1 MLIEKYDPLKNQ
13 RLQILDEKGNCNI
26 ELEPKIEKKD
36 LIEIYKYM
44 VLARIADEK
53 AFALQ
58 REGRIG
64 TYPPLKG
71 HEAVQIGSA
80 FAMNKN
86 DWLFPVY
93 RDMGAMLVM
102 GVPLNLIFLY
112 WMGNEDGCR
121 FPKGANVF
129 PISIPVGSQ
138 ISLGMGFSWASK
150 LKKEKTVTL
159 VSFGDGATSEVD
171 FHDGLNFA
179 GVFKTPTVF
188 LCINNQWAI
197 SVPRRKQ
204 SASKTLAQKAIGYG
218 FNGIQVDGNDILAVY
233 AVVKEAV
240 DKANKGEGPTLIEA
254 VTYRMGDHTTA
265 DDASRYRSKK
275 EIEEWTGKDPIKRF
289 KLYLESKQ
297 IWNKDFEKEIRKEAA
312 GVVENAVKKAEAAPS
327 PAIED
332 LFNYTY
338 AEMPWNVKEGLDE
351 LKESLK

>member
-13 RLQILDEKGNCNI
+13 KLQILDDTGKVNS

-44 VLARIADEK
+44 VLSRIADAK

-58 REGRIG
+58 REGRMG

-71 HEAVQIGSA
+71 HEAAQVGSA
-80 FAMNKN
+80 YAMNEN
-86 DWLFPVY
+86 DWFFPVY
-93 RDMGAMLVM
+93 RDLGAMLVR
-102 GVPLNLIFLY
+102 GVPLDLIYHY
-112 WMGNEDGCR
+112 WMGNEDGSK
-121 FPKGANVF
+121 FPKRANVF

-138 ISLGMGFSWASK
+138 ITLGMGFSWASK
-150 LKKEKTVTL
+150 LKKEKAVTL

-197 SVPRRKQ
+197 SVPRTKQ
-204 SASKTLAQKAIGYG
+204 SASKTIAQKAVAYG

-233 AVVKEAV
+233 AVTKEAV
-240 DKANKGEGPTLIEA
+240 DRANKGDGPTLIEA
-254 VTYRMGDHTTA
+254 VTYRLGDHTTA
-265 DDASRYRSKK
+265 DDASRYRSEK
-275 EIEEWTGKDPIKRF
+275 EIDEWRSKDPIARF
-289 KLYLESKQ
+289 KSYLESKQ
-297 IWNKDFEKEIRKEAA
+297 IWNENFEKEIRKEAEDL
-312 GVVENAVKKAEAAPS
+312 VEGAVKKAEAASPS
-327 PAIED
+327 DVED
-332 LFNYTY
+332 FFKYTY
-338 AEMPWNVKEGLDE
+338 AEMPWHVKEELEE